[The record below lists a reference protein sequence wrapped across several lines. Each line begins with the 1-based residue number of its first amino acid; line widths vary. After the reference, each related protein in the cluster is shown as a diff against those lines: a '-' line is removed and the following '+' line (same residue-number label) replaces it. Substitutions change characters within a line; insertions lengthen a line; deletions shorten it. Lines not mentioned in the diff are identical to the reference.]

1 MRSLIVFNQV
11 TLDGY
16 FTDPNGDMSW
26 AHRSDPEWN
35 EFVAGNAK
43 SGGVLLFG
51 RVTYEMMASYWPTA
65 MAKKNDPVVA
75 EQMNSLE
82 KVVLSKTMKKASWV
96 NTRVIKSIADV
107 GKIKKESGPDIVI
120 LGSGNVVAQLAD
132 ARLIDEYQLI
142 VNPITLGA
150 GRTLFEGTRKKLSM
164 KLTNT
169 RAFKNGNVL
178 LEYEPA

>member
-1 MRSLIVFNQV
+1 
-11 TLDGY
+11 
-16 FTDPNGDMSW
+16 MSW
-26 AHRSDPEWN
+26 ADRNDPEWN

-43 SGGVLLFG
+43 SGGVLMFG

-75 EQMNSLE
+75 EQMNALE
-82 KVVLSKTMKKASWV
+82 KVVLSKTMKKASWT
-96 NTRVIKSIADV
+96 NTRVISSIAAV
-107 GKIKKESGPDIVI
+107 GRIKKESGPDIVI

-150 GRTLFEGTRKKLSM
+150 GRTLFEGTRKKQSM

-169 RAFKNGNVL
+169 RAFRNGNVL
-178 LEYEPA
+178 LEYEPG